1 MFPNIWENKINV
13 PNHQPDINP
22 FPYVHHFSQDFS
34 TCQVTRPRCRTARPL
49 HDHLGEAALH
59 DPWARRRAL
68 HHTGSWDHGARR
80 SRDHLPGSGE
90 NCPRNNQIIWT
101 YICICTYIYIYLY
114 LFIYL
119 YLCVFIYIHIEREMF
134 FFFSEGL
141 LYGRWCTSDK
151 YMLMWPFDYH
161 GATWCAYIYNII

>member
-49 HDHLGEAALH
+49 RDHLGEAALH

-101 YICICTYIYIYLY
+101 YICICTYIYILIFIY
-114 LFIYL
+114 LFIPM
-119 YLCVFIYIHIEREMF
+119 CIYIYTYREREMF
-134 FFFSEGL
+134 FFLRG
-141 LYGRWCTSDK
+141 Y
-151 YMLMWPFDYH
+151 YMVF
-161 GATWCAYIYNII
+161 GAHLINICLCDHLIIMVQRGVHIYIYNII